1 MHRLGPLIP
10 AQVPPALPSNLF
22 LLSFASS
29 KTTALTIGSV
39 IFLSMG
45 SIRPYTAL
53 APTFYIDDSDKALAL
68 SRMLTAILSHL
79 QDPLGSGHDHQAD
92 AEGEIIEV
100 RIQSQVSTTE
110 VTQASVPG
118 EHACFCLRAPCPT
131 CLLMSEEVL
140 PHPHPRHIN
149 TTTKYNRKPSS
160 GPLYKC
166 VL

>member
-1 MHRLGPLIP
+1 MTVTKPF
-10 AQVPPALPSNLF
+10 V
-22 LLSFASS
+22 
-29 KTTALTIGSV
+29 
-39 IFLSMG
+39 
-45 SIRPYTAL
+45 
-53 APTFYIDDSDKALAL
+53 L

-79 QDPLGSGHDHQAD
+79 RDRLGSGHDHQAD

-131 CLLMSEEVL
+131 CLLMSEEVF
-140 PHPHPRHIN
+140 PHPHPRHIT

-160 GPLYKC
+160 GLFTSAFVGFLGLSEELQFVNSDRHVGMSNLKTG
-166 VL
+166 LFL